1 MKYCN
6 IEDCP
11 KEVNC
16 VLFTVGVL
24 RYWLRL
30 VWDAA
35 TFHMLIKKRGRVP
48 ASDSFV
54 VKRVAGPGLASNY
67 FYQVSVSPVSFCCV
81 YRIYSCITHSFF
93 FPKIIHS

>member
-1 MKYCN
+1 MESCL
-6 IEDCP
+6 IEDSS
-11 KEVNC
+11 KEVAC

-35 TFHMLIKKRGRVP
+35 AFHLLIKKRGRVP

-54 VKRVAGPGLASNY
+54 VKRIAGPGLASNY
-67 FYQVSVSPVSFCCV
+67 FYQVSLPWLCSL
-81 YRIYSCITHSFF
+81 
-93 FPKIIHS
+93 FPYFPL